1 MHQAVNQ
8 TKDEQLAMYMKL
20 PKKQLAEML
29 VECNRIL
36 RTNSKLTISTE
47 NGMTIGYIAPT
58 TSSADVVVGTT
69 TAAYFQSKSE

>member
-1 MHQAVNQ
+1 MYKVAEQ

-36 RTNSKLTISTE
+36 RANSRLTISTE
-47 NGMTIGYIAPT
+47 NGIEFVDFSHP
-58 TSSADVVVGTT
+58 TSSVVVVT
-69 TAAYFQSKSE
+69 TAATCFQSKSE